1 MYKKNKIGFTHV
13 IILVLLYFN
22 NNNNTYSLL
31 NYQPL

>member
-22 NNNNTYSLL
+22 NNNTYSLL